1 MVRLFIALVPDA
13 HVREQLALWR
23 DAWTWP
29 RSATP
34 VKSER
39 LHVTMH
45 FLGDVEADRA
55 ERLADLLPDSF
66 APFDLAFGRA
76 VIWPHGIGVLEPESV
91 PAALE
96 GLHAKIAV
104 VLQDL
109 GLPVNAR
116 PYRPHVTLARRAA
129 GAVQQGQGPS
139 INWRIDRYA
148 LMQSTFGPDGGYTIL
163 REFTGE
169 PGRT

>member
-1 MVRLFIALVPDA
+1 MVRLFIALVPGA

-39 LHVTMH
+39 LHVTVH
-45 FLGDVEADRA
+45 FLGDAEADRV

-76 VIWPHGIGVLEPESV
+76 AIWPHGIGVLEPLFV
-91 PAALE
+91 PAVLE
-96 GLHAKIAV
+96 ELHGAIAV
-104 VLQDL
+104 ILRDL
-109 GLPVNAR
+109 GLPVDAR

-129 GAVQQGQGPS
+129 GAVLHGQGPS

-148 LMQSTFGPDGGYTIL
+148 LMQSTLGPDGSFSIL

-169 PGRT
+169 PGHM